1 MAVRVLQINAV
12 PYGSTGRIM
21 FQLADAVQGQGGK
34 TLCTAGFTW
43 KKADRADFIMT
54 SGIVEKTVHTY
65 LARITGRLGCFSHH
79 ATGKLLREVEKF
91 QPDVIHLHNIHGW
104 FLNLPMLFRYIKK
117 HDIPVVWTL
126 HDCWSFTGQC
136 PHFDMIGC
144 EKYRT
149 GCHHCPLHRQYP
161 QTYFD
166 FSKTMY
172 RKKRSWFT
180 GVKNLTVVTPSK
192 WLAGKVQQ
200 SYLHDY
206 PVQVIH
212 NGIDRQVFQPCSEDI
227 RRRYG
232 ITAQYVLLGVAYAWD
247 DKKGLDAFV
256 HLAQTLGSDY
266 QIVLVGTDEN
276 VDAKLPAGIV
286 SIHRTQNQ
294 QELAQLYSMADV
306 FVNPTREDTFP
317 TVNMEALAC
326 GTPIVTFATGG
337 SPEILSEDCGIVVPK
352 NDLQGLEAAVRRV
365 CQQRPFTKEACL
377 RRGADFDGQLC
388 IEEYLELY
396 ERITAKGI

>member
-1 MAVRVLQINAV
+1 MRILQINAV

-21 FQLADAVQGQGGK
+21 FQLADAVQAQGGQ

-43 KKADRADFIMT
+43 KKSNRPDFIMT

-79 ATGKLLREVEKF
+79 ATKKLLREVERF
-91 QPDVIHLHNIHGW
+91 QPEVIHLHNIHGW
-104 FLNLPMLFRYIKK
+104 FLHLPMVFDYIKK
-117 HDIPVVWTL
+117 KDIPVVWTL

-144 EKYRT
+144 DKYRT
-149 GCHHCPLHRQYP
+149 GCHHCPLIGQYP
-161 QTYFD
+161 KTYFD

-172 RKKRSWFT
+172 RKKREWFT
-180 GVKNLTVVTPSK
+180 GVKNLTIVTPSH
-192 WLAGKVQQ
+192 WLAGKVRESFLQ
-200 SYLHDY
+200 DY

-212 NGIDRQVFQPCSEDI
+212 NGIDRSVFKPCTEDV
-227 RRRYG
+227 RQKYG
-232 ITAQYVLLGVAYAWD
+232 ITGKYVALGVAYAWD
-247 DKKGLDAFV
+247 DKKGLDAML
-256 HLAQTLGSDY
+256 HLSETLGSDY

-276 VDAKLPAGIV
+276 VDAKLPEGVI

-294 QELAQLYSMADV
+294 QELAQLYSVADV

-317 TVNMEALAC
+317 TVNMEALCC

-337 SPEILSEDCGIVVPK
+337 SPEILSGDCGLVVPK
-352 NDLQGLEAAVRRV
+352 NDLQGLAAAVRRV
-365 CQQRPFTKEACL
+365 CEERPFAADACVQ
-377 RRGADFDGQLC
+377 RGQRFDGQNC

>member
-1 MAVRVLQINAV
+1 MRILQINAV

-21 FQLADAVQGQGGK
+21 FQLADAVQAQGGQ

-43 KKADRADFIMT
+43 KKADRSDFIMT
-54 SGIVEKTVHTY
+54 SGIVEKTAHTY
-65 LARITGRLGCFSHH
+65 LARITGRLGCFSHS
-79 ATGKLLREVEKF
+79 ATKKLLREAERF

-104 FLNLPMLFRYIKK
+104 FLNLPMLFRYIKDK
-117 HDIPVVWTL
+117 DIPVVWTL

-144 EKYRT
+144 DKYRT

-180 GVKNLTVVTPSK
+180 GVRNLTVVTPSQ
-192 WLAGKVQQ
+192 WLAEKVQE
-200 SYLHDY
+200 SYLQEY

-212 NGIDRQVFQPCSEDI
+212 NGIDRSVFKPDGDGLRQ
-227 RRRYG
+227 RYG
-232 ITAQYVLLGVAYAWD
+232 ITAKYVLLGVAYAWD

-256 HLAQTLGSDY
+256 HLSQALGDDY

-276 VDAKLPAGIV
+276 VDAKLPEGIV
-286 SIHRTQNQ
+286 SIHRTQDQ

-337 SPEILSEDCGIVVPK
+337 SPEILCEDCGIVVPK
-352 NDLQGLEAAVRRV
+352 NDLQGLENAIRRV
-365 CQQRPFTKEACL
+365 CQERPFTRESCV
-377 RRGADFDGQLC
+377 RRGADFDGQHC